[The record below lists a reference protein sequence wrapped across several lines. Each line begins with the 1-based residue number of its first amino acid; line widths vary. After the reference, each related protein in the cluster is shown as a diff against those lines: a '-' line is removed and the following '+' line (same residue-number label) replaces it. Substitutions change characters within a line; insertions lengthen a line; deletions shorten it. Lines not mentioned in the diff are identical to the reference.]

1 MNKYAIVLA
10 AGKGTRMRD
19 PNPNRSKVSHEILGK
34 PLVNYVLDAIQPLGL
49 SKIVTIVG
57 HAGEHTSQLVKDY
70 SEIAWQ
76 REQKGT
82 GHAVLQAEPLLGG
95 LEGATVI
102 LCGDAPLIKTSTL
115 KSLFNK
121 HIKEG
126 NDVTVL
132 GARVKNPHGYG
143 RLVVENGQLTKIVEQ
158 KNCNE
163 TEDKINL
170 VNTGVIV
177 FNNKVMFEE
186 LKVLEPNPVT
196 NEYYITTL
204 IETIRDKGGK
214 VGAYDKCGARE
225 MKGINDPEQLCEAE
239 AELVRRNKISASL
252 RRK

>member
-1 MNKYAIVLA
+1 MNKYAIILA

-34 PLVNYVLDAIQPLGL
+34 PLVNYVLDAVQPLGL
-49 SKIVTIVG
+49 NKIVTIVG

-82 GHAVLQAEPLLGG
+82 GHAVLQSKDILGG

-115 KSLFNK
+115 QKLFNK
-121 HIKEG
+121 HISEG

-143 RLVVENGQLTKIVEQ
+143 RLIVNNGELIKIVEQ

-163 TEDKINL
+163 DEDKVNL

-177 FNNKVMFEE
+177 FNNKRMFEE
-186 LKVLEPNPVT
+186 LATLKPNPVT

-204 IETIRDKGGK
+204 IETIREKGGK
-214 VGAYDKCGARE
+214 VGVYDKCGARE
-225 MKGINDPEQLCEAE
+225 MKGINDPEQLHE
-239 AELVRRNKISASL
+239 AELEMIRRIKISKAL
-252 RRK
+252 KK

>member
-34 PLVNYVLDAIQPLGL
+34 PLVNHVLDAIKPLEL

-57 HAGEHTSQLVKDY
+57 HAGEHTSTLVKDY

-82 GHAVLQAEPLLGG
+82 GHAVYQAAPILGQ
-95 LEGATVI
+95 LEGLTVI
-102 LCGDAPLIKTSTL
+102 LCGDAPLIKTTTL
-115 KSLFNK
+115 QRLFNK

-126 NDVTVL
+126 NDATVL
-132 GARVKNPHGYG
+132 GATVKNPHGYG
-143 RLVVENGQLTKIVEQ
+143 RLIVVDGQLTKIVEQ

-163 TEDKINL
+163 DEDKVNV

-177 FNNKVMFEE
+177 FNNKLLFELLSE
-186 LKVLEPNPVT
+186 LKPNPVT
-196 NEYYITTL
+196 NEYYLTDL
-204 IETIRDKGGK
+204 IQIIREKGGR
-214 VGAYDKCGARE
+214 VGVYDKCGSRE
-225 MKGINDPEQLCEAE
+225 MKGVNDPEQLAEAE

-252 RRK
+252 KSR